1 MHKTKGSVGV
11 APTLEHYKRA
21 VMAAVDQ
28 NLFVGGRHFY
38 AVEIR
43 RRGPNKHVV
52 AHAHAR
58 RQEARESPRRL
69 QYGTYST
76 FQLILPNP
84 PEAPHRRQTVD
95 VSLRESSLYGTS
107 LVNSGPGI

>member
-43 RRGPNKHVV
+43 RRGPNKTNMWWPMHMREDKKL
-52 AHAHAR
+52 ASR
-58 RQEARESPRRL
+58 REDC
-69 QYGTYST
+69 ST
-76 FQLILPNP
+76 VLI
-84 PEAPHRRQTVD
+84 PHF
-95 VSLRESSLYGTS
+95 
-107 LVNSGPGI
+107 N

>member
-1 MHKTKGSVGV
+1 MHKTKGPVGV

-43 RRGPNKHVV
+43 RRGPNKTNMWWPMHM
-52 AHAHAR
+52 
-58 RQEARESPRRL
+58 REGKKL
-69 QYGTYST
+69 AV
-76 FQLILPNP
+76 LILFDFV
-84 PEAPHRRQTVD
+84 QFV
-95 VSLRESSLYGTS
+95 
-107 LVNSGPGI
+107 GPFWV